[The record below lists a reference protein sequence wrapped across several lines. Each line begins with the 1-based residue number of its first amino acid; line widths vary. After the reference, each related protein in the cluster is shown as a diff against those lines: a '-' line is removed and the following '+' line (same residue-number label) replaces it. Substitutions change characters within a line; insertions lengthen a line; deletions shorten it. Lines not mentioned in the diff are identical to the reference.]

1 MTDVNANGTSG
12 HEPLVFPSPVPG
24 IRPFPGKQT
33 GSGNNMPRYI
43 HRVNKLL
50 NDEGEYGYTKYRSAA
65 LVMNTIKNTVP
76 KGK

>member
-1 MTDVNANGTSG
+1 MTDVNANGTGSNE
-12 HEPLVFPSPVPG
+12 HRVSPSPMPG

-50 NDEGEYGYTKYRSAA
+50 NDEGEYRYTNYRSAA
-65 LVMNTIKNTVP
+65 LVMNTIENTVP
-76 KGK
+76 IGK